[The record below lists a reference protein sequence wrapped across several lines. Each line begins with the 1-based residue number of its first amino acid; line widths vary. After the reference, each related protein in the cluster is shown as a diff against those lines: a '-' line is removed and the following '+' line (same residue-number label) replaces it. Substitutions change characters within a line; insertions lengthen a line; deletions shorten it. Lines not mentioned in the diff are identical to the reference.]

1 MKDYLNIFSTL
12 ILISSFMLIANKRVN
27 SCIKTF
33 RIQSLL
39 IASAAGLLGINS
51 LITEGR
57 FELVIICIL
66 VVALKVIY
74 IPKLLTSTV
83 AKVDYKVQKGFF
95 LNIPISILICF
106 GLVILSY
113 FSVSSIQGIG
123 DGNLKLYLVN
133 SISIIMIGL
142 FFMINRK
149 RAVSQII
156 GFLVIEN
163 GLFTA
168 AMLFDQG
175 MPMIV
180 DMGILV
186 DLLTAVMV
194 MGILVFKINENF
206 ETVDLD
212 KLRNLRG

>member
-1 MKDYLNIFSTL
+1 MKDIIDILSIL
-12 ILISSFMLIANKRVN
+12 ILVSSFMLVANKRVN

-39 IASAAGLLGINS
+39 IAIAAGILGIYS
-51 LITEGR
+51 LVDKGE
-57 FELVIICIL
+57 FELVIICVLI
-66 VVALKVIY
+66 VILKVVY
-74 IPKLLTSTV
+74 IPKLLSGTV
-83 AKVDYKVQKGFF
+83 AKVDYKVEKGFF

-106 GLVILSY
+106 GLVILSF
-113 FSVSSIQGIG
+113 FSVYSIKGIT
-123 DGNLKLYLVN
+123 DSTLRLYLVN
-133 SISIIMIGL
+133 SISVMMIGL

-149 RAVSQII
+149 KAVSQII

-168 AMLFDQG
+168 AMLFTNG
-175 MPMIV
+175 MPLVV

-194 MGILVFKINENF
+194 MGILVFRINENF
-206 ETVDLD
+206 DSIDLN